1 MNSFRIKGAFIIAI
15 CLFFCQNIY
24 SQGDIC
30 SSATTLTPGTTCT
43 YTTVDNF
50 GFTVQDLNN
59 GTCTGNLNDDVYF
72 QFTATEP
79 TMTVNVDGSGSF
91 DAVLGVFGGT
101 CAALVQEGPCIDNTG
116 NGGIETQTFYGLT
129 VGQTYYILVYDWGS
143 DIPAT
148 TTFDI
153 CVYETCPGGVPN
165 DLCVNATGLTLGVVE
180 STNNICASPNTDDP
194 DPADICAT
202 TIENTVWY
210 EFTPTDTDQYTATI
224 SNFSCLYT
232 IGLQMAVVSG
242 SCGGPY
248 TPVDCDAGITDAQ
261 FIFTGTA
268 GTTYYIVIDGIDG
281 DQCDFDILIEDA
293 CAADAGTNTS
303 AASIVSC
310 FNEDVSVSTVGSVN
324 TSLGADPCIGWG
336 FWVADDPLGL
346 FVGLSDI
353 GSPPSGGMP
362 TDDNNYV
369 GAYPSGTFPNANGP
383 NATLPAEN
391 NGVTYFVAPI
401 TMSDCSTAEINA
413 GCYDV
418 GDYTE
423 VYFNPEISYSSVIEC
438 DDSGAPT
445 TQITFT
451 FSGGNALVDG
461 TNFTITNN
469 GDGTPDLTTVT
480 DGGQVIVSGIPNG
493 GNVDLTITDAV
504 GCSIEV
510 TVGPIDAAAY
520 CPLCGADAGTV
531 LVTQTGSGATT
542 VNNGVDASPFILCFN
557 DQIALDTQ
565 LDYTLPPPGGPP
577 WTTPGLIYIIYT
589 CPPSSPDPNTD
600 PCYTGVAWTGE
611 NLLETNDGS
620 LLNILETSFGVI
632 STDNELWFVPTVID
646 DVNGWDLDNNGDGCF
661 DQGFPIQVTFLEEIT
676 ANAIVGCGGTVQM
689 TVFGGSP
696 DFYPDSYTIINN
708 GSGTLVDHIGLASG
722 GGFSIT
728 GLSFG
733 DIYDITISDPNGCSV
748 NYSGTYDYVVPV
760 PTLESLQT
768 DFCLNDPVDNFEV
781 FIDGSPALSGLG
793 GSSCTTPTVTATGD
807 DYLNVTANIDL
818 SCAAGYP
825 LVSATLD
832 FTTIA
837 TCTGWSYFEIVVNG
851 VTVAT
856 NLCDAAGFDLT
867 PFFPLNSVQVVSQD
881 NDGWIDP
888 VTITAFVQLQYT
900 NTNSVS
906 VSGTGVTDN
915 GDGTGIFTPNIIG
928 THTITG
934 TIIIAGCTYDVT
946 QDVTVHPYPVLA
958 PLSTVSVCDGA
969 SLDLDANLPT
979 ETSGVAGTGQWYT
992 GTDNTGTPVS
1002 GTVTVNNGDQFYYE
1016 YISTLGGCVVGTV
1029 LDVIVDTA
1037 PVVAGSLLNGN
1048 VEGCGIADAPSPAT
1062 NVLDLESLGDP
1073 GDPLLVNDDVTID
1086 ADLTVT
1092 FSDLV
1097 NGSCPTII
1105 TRTYTITDEC
1115 GNSVDVVQT
1124 ITIQD
1129 VTAPTFTAPSALT
1142 INCEDD
1148 ATDLALTG
1156 DVTDESDNCSVGL
1169 NATYVDVTDNTDPC
1183 AVIITRT
1190 WTLTDDCGNTS
1201 TQDQIITV
1209 EDVTAPTFTA
1219 PSALTINCEDD
1230 ATDLALTGDVT
1241 DESDNCS
1248 VGLNATYSD
1257 ATDNTDPCA
1266 VIITRTWTLTDDCG
1280 NTSTQDQT
1288 ITVEDVTAPT
1298 FTAPSALTINCEDD
1312 ATDLA
1317 LTGDVTDE
1325 SDNCSVGLNAT
1336 YVDVTD
1342 NTDPCAVII
1351 TRTWTLT
1358 DDCGNTST
1366 QDQIIT
1372 VEDVTAPTF
1381 TAPSALTINCEDDAT
1396 DLALTGDVTDESDNC
1411 SVGLNATYVDVTD
1424 NTDPCAVIIT
1434 RTWTL
1439 TDDCGNTST
1448 QDQTITVEDVTAPT
1462 FTAPSALTIN
1472 CEDDATDLALTGDV
1486 TDESDNCSV
1495 GLNATYSDATD
1506 NTDPCAVIIT
1516 RTWTLTDDC
1525 GNTSTQ
1531 DQIITVEDVTAPTFT
1546 APSALTINCEDD
1558 ATDLALTG
1566 DVTDESD
1573 NCSVGLN
1580 ATYVDVTD
1588 NTDPCAVI
1596 ITRTWTLTDDCGN
1609 TSTQDQIDYSRRC
1622 YMHLPLLLLQRLR
1635 STVKMMLRI

>member
-1124 ITIQD
+1124 ITID
-1129 VTAPTFTAPSALT
+1129 DTTLPTASNPSA
-1142 INCEDD
+1142 INVECI
-1148 ATDLALTG
+1148 G
-1156 DVTDESDNCSVGL
+1156 DVPANDITSVTDEADNCT
-1169 NATYVDVTDNTDPC
+1169 ATPLVAFVSDVSDGNSCPE
-1183 AVIITRT
+1183 VITRT
-1190 WTLTDDCGNTS
+1190 YSVTDDCGNS
-1201 TQDQIITV
+1201 INVTQTITV
-1209 EDVTAPTFTA
+1209 DDVTPPTA
-1219 PSALTINCEDD
+1219 SNPSAINVECI
-1230 ATDLALTGDVT
+1230 GDVPANDITSVT
-1241 DESDNCS
+1241 DEADNCT
-1248 VGLNATYSD
+1248 ATPLVAFVSD
-1257 ATDNTDPCA
+1257 VSDGNSCPE
-1266 VIITRTWTLTDDCG
+1266 VITRTYSVTDDCG
-1280 NTSTQDQT
+1280 NSINVTQT
-1288 ITVEDVTAPT
+1288 ITVDDVTPPT
-1298 FTAPSALTINCEDD
+1298 ASNPSAIAVECI
-1312 ATDLA
+1312 
-1317 LTGDVTDE
+1317 GDVPANDITSVTDAL
-1325 SDNCSVGLNAT
+1325 DNCTVSPVVAF
-1336 YVDVTD
+1336 VSDVSD
-1342 NTDPCAVII
+1342 GNSCPEVI
-1351 TRTWTLT
+1351 TRTYSVT
-1358 DDCGNTST
+1358 DDCGNSINVT
-1366 QDQIIT
+1366 QTIT
-1372 VEDVTAPTF
+1372 VDDVTPPT
-1381 TAPSALTINCEDDAT
+1381 ASNPSAINVECI
-1396 DLALTGDVTDESDNC
+1396 GDVPANDITSVTDEADNC
-1411 SVGLNATYVDVTD
+1411 TATPLVAFVSDVSD
-1424 NTDPCAVIIT
+1424 GNSCPEVIT
-1434 RTWTL
+1434 RTYSV
-1439 TDDCGNTST
+1439 TDDCGNSINVT
-1448 QDQTITVEDVTAPT
+1448 QTITVDDVTPPT
-1462 FTAPSALTIN
+1462 ASNPSAIN
-1472 CEDDATDLALTGDV
+1472 VECIGDVPANDITSV
-1486 TDESDNCSV
+1486 TDEADNCT
-1495 GLNATYSDATD
+1495 ATPLVAFVSDVSD
-1506 NTDPCAVIIT
+1506 GNSCPEVIT
-1516 RTWTLTDDC
+1516 RTYSVTDDC
-1525 GNTSTQ
+1525 GNSINVTQ
-1531 DQIITVEDVTAPTFT
+1531 TITVDDVTPPT
-1546 APSALTINCEDD
+1546 ASNPSAINVECI
-1558 ATDLALTG
+1558 G
-1566 DVTDESD
+1566 DVPAIDIT
-1573 NCSVGLN
+1573 CSN
-1580 ATYVDVTD
+1580 
-1588 NTDPCAVI
+1588 
-1596 ITRTWTLTDDCGN
+1596 R
-1609 TSTQDQIDYSRRC
+1609 
-1622 YMHLPLLLLQRLR
+1622 
-1635 STVKMMLRI
+1635 